1 MDATMMKRNLHTVAI
16 YIPWQQCL
24 ENASCSLSAALS
36 IRWQKKILK

>member
-24 ENASCSLSAALS
+24 ENASCSLSLES
-36 IRWQKKILK
+36 VR